1 MKVLQNV
8 QCDDITLILDSCVA
22 RQIGGGRAANVPG

>member
-22 RQIGGGRAANVPG
+22 RQIGGRAANVPG